1 MLIEHKEDLLAH
13 LLHVAFPGKII
24 LRDPVS
30 RETLCMIGHVDR
42 LAFKTNLKAS
52 EFIIIIIIMQWI
64 LASHKIKMNVVFSTK
79 ETFFAQLISN
89 NIAYM
94 TKEQISITNNLSS

>member
-1 MLIEHKEDLLAH
+1 METAAPLTAVVKPKRSSDHTGQHFPAALL
-13 LLHVAFPGKII
+13 LPVIIVACLG
-24 LRDPVS
+24 
-30 RETLCMIGHVDR
+30 R